1 MENQEDTRKFYLDSR
16 KMLPSGVGCIFL
28 AIAGAVLLAV
38 SDDTLGQAI
47 GVAANLFFGL
57 GGLALLATSLFRSK
71 RPYVIVSQEGVRVN
85 APLAPKNDRFL
96 PWSAVAGFRFGKLS
110 GKQLILIQLKDTA
123 ERIAGAGPIE
133 RHLLRFNK
141 RIAGSLYTIETSSLA
156 CSPEELLT
164 VLTERL
170 ERYRR
175 TAETA

>member
-1 MENQEDTRKFYLDSR
+1 MENQEETRKFHLDSR
-16 KMLPSGVGCIFL
+16 KTLTSAVGSLFL
-28 AIAGAVLLAV
+28 AATGALLLAV
-38 SDDTLGQAI
+38 SDAPLSQAI
-47 GVAANLFFGL
+47 GSAAILFFGF
-57 GGLALLATSLFRSK
+57 GVLALLVTGMLRTK